1 MLEYEPED
9 KFDLSKFVKERNTG
23 RLYFDEAEKKQKFL
37 GDACGNGMYVHDDG
51 FWRGNV
57 GKGRE

>member
-1 MLEYEPED
+1 M
-9 KFDLSKFVKERNTG
+9 
-23 RLYFDEAEKKQKFL
+23 KQKKSRSFL